1 VISLEEASA
10 FVLAGCEPLPPRPV
24 PRDEAAGCV
33 LAADVRATED
43 VPPFANTAMDGY
55 AVRAADVADAPVVLP
70 VVAEVAAGHPAS
82 RPLAAGEAM
91 RIFTG
96 APIPDGADA
105 VVMVEWT
112 ERRDGDGAG
121 EAGETVEAGEAVEI
135 QRPVEAGRHVRAAG
149 DDLRAGELVFA
160 AGDALSPGHLGVLAS
175 LGIGEVRVHPRPRVG
190 VLSTGDELV
199 DGPQA
204 LRPGQIRDS
213 NRPTLL
219 ALVARAG
226 FEPVDLG
233 TARDDEAAIT
243 AAIRRGVDTCDA
255 VLSSGGVSMGDID
268 LVKVVLDRMG
278 DMRWMQVAIRPA
290 KPLAFGVVRR
300 STSGGPGSGAES
312 AAGEG
317 GRPVP
322 VFGLPGNPVSSMV
335 SFELFARPGIRRLA
349 GHPAERL
356 HPPQLAAVADEPLM
370 RKPDGKVHLARV
382 AATVDGE
389 GVLRVRSSGG
399 QGSHQLGAAARADA
413 LAILPDGDGVPAGG
427 QVRVIVL
434 GDPSSP

>member
-1 VISLEEASA
+1 VISLEEATA

-33 LAADVRATED
+33 LAAEVRATED

-82 RPLAAGEAM
+82 RALAPGEAM

-112 ERRDGDGAG
+112 ERRDGGA
-121 EAGETVEAGEAVEI
+121 AVEI
-135 QRPVEAGRHVRAAG
+135 QRRVEPGRHVRAAG
-149 DDLRAGELVFA
+149 DDLRAGEVVFA

-175 LGIGEVRVHPRPRVG
+175 LGVGEVGVHPRPRVG
-190 VLSTGDELV
+190 VMSTGDELV
-199 DGPQA
+199 QGAQA

-219 ALVARAG
+219 ALVAQSG

-233 TARDDEAAIT
+233 SARDDEATIT

-268 LVKVVLDRMG
+268 LVKVVLDRLG

-290 KPLAFGVVRR
+290 KPLAFGTVR
-300 STSGGPGSGAES
+300 P
-312 AAGEG
+312 AGG

-356 HPPQLAAVADEPLM
+356 HRPLLAAVTDEPLM
-370 RKPDGKVHLARV
+370 RKPDGKVNFARV
-382 AATVDGE
+382 AATVDGA

-413 LAILPDGDGVPAGG
+413 LAALPDGDGVPAGG
-427 QVRVIVL
+427 QVRVMVL
-434 GDPSSP
+434 GDLSSP